1 VDQPVEAWRLR
12 DVGMVKRIAPTGVV
26 CFVLLAACGGAC
38 QTERRGL
45 PDAPSTQLAAQAQ
58 KPSGFAEEVRSPLK
72 FQNGFAAAHQAALR
86 QQWPGGAGPS
96 VVPSGINHTAANGND
111 NDPKG
116 IFRKYLYPSAARPAL
131 WHPTESG
138 TSLMGRATHAA
149 SRMIIT
155 RDDGGKIRLNTP
167 YLLRTLTY
175 VAKDT
180 ASTPYWRR
188 SPGEPASDF
197 GVTIGN
203 DAGVNV
209 LHEFAPGIQQLMKSH
224 APKFVAKMAQAVGH
238 K

>member
-1 VDQPVEAWRLR
+1 
-12 DVGMVKRIAPTGVV
+12 MVKRIAPTGVV

-38 QTERRGL
+38 QTERRSL
-45 PDAPSTQLAAQAQ
+45 PDAPSTQFAAPAQ
-58 KPSGFAEEVRSPLK
+58 KLSGFAEEVRSPLK
-72 FQNGFAAAHQAALR
+72 FQNGFAEARQAALR

-96 VVPSGINHTAANGND
+96 VIASVINHTAAND

-116 IFRKYLYPSAARPAL
+116 IFRKYLYPSSAGPASR
-131 WHPTESG
+131 HQAESG
-138 TSLMGRATHAA
+138 GSLMGRATHAA

-197 GVTIGN
+197 GVTVGN